1 VTTWGPDQGELG
13 VLTSTLGAKW
23 NVKMVVINDLPAAAE
38 MTSIPIVGD
47 TYVDDMV
54 VENVTALKQTALVV
68 AGGRLSA
75 VAVEPYAEKH
85 LGKLL
90 LRDGQTVY
98 VQQTDNGATP
108 PRLTLLGRK
117 VA

>member
-1 VTTWGPDQGELG
+1 MTTNWL
-13 VLTSTLGAKW
+13 
-23 NVKMVVINDLPAAAE
+23 VKMVLVNDLPTLAE

-47 TYVDDMV
+47 TYVEDMV
-54 VENVTALKQTALVV
+54 VENVTAFRQSALVV
-68 AGGRLSA
+68 AGGRLSS
-75 VAVEPYAEKH
+75 VVIDPYSERH

-90 LRDGQTVY
+90 LRDGQDVY

-117 VA
+117 VAA